1 MGGIIGSRRRAGQ
14 RAAGRRLPGSGL
26 SDHPGGVPL
35 DASPLDFAAL
45 TWFLIVWLGY
55 GRVSDRVTGRAVSLN
70 HHMVALREI
79 WMTRMLQR
87 DNRIM
92 DSQLIGHSI
101 HSVTFFA
108 STTMLVLAGLVG
120 VFGGVDRVYEVVGA
134 LSFAVQTSKQFF
146 EAKMLLVIGIFV
158 YGFFKFTWSLRQFN
172 YLCALIGSAP
182 LPPVPPEQRGET
194 ARTTAMM
201 LTEAMSSSNAGMRS
215 YYFAFAAI
223 AWFIQPWLFIAAT
236 TWMLAVLVARQVRSR
251 SFRAIHSHLRQHAA
265 LDPGRP
271 GEG

>member
-1 MGGIIGSRRRAGQ
+1 M
-14 RAAGRRLPGSGL
+14 
-26 SDHPGGVPL
+26 PL
-35 DASPLDFAAL
+35 DASPLDVAAL
-45 TWFLIVWLGY
+45 AWFLIVWLGY
-55 GRVSDRVTGRAVSLN
+55 GRVSDRVTGRAVGLN
-70 HHMVALREI
+70 HHMVTLREV
-79 WMTRMLQR
+79 WMRRMLQR

-92 DSQLIGHSI
+92 DSQLIGHTV

-134 LSFAVQTSKQFF
+134 LSFTVQTSKQFF

-182 LPPVPPEQRGET
+182 LNPVPPEQVETT

-223 AWFIQPWLFIAAT
+223 AWFIQPWLFIVAT
-236 TWMLAVLVARQVRSR
+236 TWMLAVLVTRQVRSR
-251 SFRAIHSHLRQHAA
+251 SFMAIIDHLRQHAA
-265 LDPGRP
+265 PGARP
-271 GEG
+271 PEEG